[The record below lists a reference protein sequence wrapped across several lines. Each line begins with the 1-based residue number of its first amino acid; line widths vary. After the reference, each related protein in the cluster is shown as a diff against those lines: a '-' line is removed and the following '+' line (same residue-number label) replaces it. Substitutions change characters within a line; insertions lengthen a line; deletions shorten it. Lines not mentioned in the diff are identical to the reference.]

1 MDAIT
6 NAADIDQ
13 RWVREFMRRLG
24 YLLAA
29 EWQAMP
35 ACELKDMV
43 GEQANDIIDMV
54 HAADERDEPAPPDL
68 RIVP

>member
-1 MDAIT
+1 MDVLT
-6 NAADIDQ
+6 NNADISE

-35 ACELKDMV
+35 ECELKDMV
-43 GEQANDIIDMV
+43 GDQAHQIIDMV
-54 HAADERDEPAPPDL
+54 HAADDGDDPERPSL
-68 RIVP
+68 RVVE

>member
-6 NAADIDQ
+6 NAADINE

-35 ACELKDMV
+35 ECELKDMV
-43 GEQANDIIDMV
+43 GEHSHDIIDMV
-54 HAADERDEPAPPDL
+54 HAADESDETPPPSL
-68 RIVP
+68 RVVT

>member
-6 NAADIDQ
+6 NAADIDE

-43 GEQANDIIDMV
+43 GEQSNQIIDMV
-54 HAADERDEPAPPDL
+54 HAADERDASERPDL
-68 RIVP
+68 RVVD

>member
-6 NAADIDQ
+6 NAADINE

-43 GEQANDIIDMV
+43 GEQSNQIIDMV
-54 HAADERDEPAPPDL
+54 HAADENDQPTPPDL
-68 RIVP
+68 RVV